1 MKIKKVLIGIL
12 VIIVTVLLAILL
24 TKKTVDKRAVDEAY
38 NYRVQV
44 GNKVFND
51 LEGYEKRYKS
61 SLEEE
66 TDPYKKG
73 VYYSS
78 LVQIYSAKNEYE
90 KMKEASNNAL
100 LEYSKVKCGEYFKAK
115 ELEYLSW
122 SMLSIEKFTDSFN
135 AANDL
140 LNIINN
146 KNSDLLSE
154 DEIIRAEALA
164 YSVYLCVYTEFN
176 IMDKAEFYYNK
187 LGKLNIKDDYKV
199 EYSKMKYF
207 YKKKD
212 FKEAYKHALKYN
224 EINQRLDEAYNQNIS
239 DASLLEV
246 GLCELE
252 IGDLE
257 KGKDD
262 IERAKYL
269 NQQIGDNQSVADANV
284 GLAIYYRKKGDKKK
298 AISYYEKAIEM
309 HKDGKDYYN
318 EKKVLYELITYLE
331 ENNIKINGMNIYK
344 TYYKVA
350 STEANSEVNSIISK
364 MATANDELNESTL
377 NLMNRQLTIAEFVS
391 ISGVIVI
398 IVLAVITLKLRKVL
412 NEKQESEKALKELV
426 NFDYLT
432 RVCTRGYGE
441 ELIHEKLKDNKVTIA
456 ILDIDNFKNIN
467 DSLGH
472 SYGDDILRKLG
483 KVLKDSVSKDEI
495 IYRYGGEEFVI
506 AFISKD
512 RIEAKKI
519 LDNIRTKLKLN
530 PDDRGVV
537 FTFSAGV
544 KEIKNIDLETG
555 IKFADKLLYKA
566 KTLGKDRVEI

>member
-24 TKKTVDKRAVDEAY
+24 TKKTVDKRAVDAAY

-51 LEGYEKRYKS
+51 LEGYEKIYKD
-61 SLEEE
+61 SLEKE

-90 KMKEASNNAL
+90 KMKEASNNAME
-100 LEYSKVKCGEYFKAK
+100 EYGKVKYGEYFKAK

-135 AANDL
+135 AGNDL

-146 KNSDLLSE
+146 KNNDLLSE
-154 DEIIRAEALA
+154 DEIKRAEALA

-176 IMDKAEFYYNK
+176 IMDKAEFYYDK
-187 LGKLNIKDDYKV
+187 LEKLNIKDDYKV

-212 FKEAYKHALKYN
+212 FKEAYKHAIRYN
-224 EINQRLDEAYNQNIS
+224 EINQRLDEDYNQNIS

-252 IGDLE
+252 IGNLE

-284 GLAIYYRKKGDKKK
+284 GLAIYYRKKGDKKQ
-298 AISYYEKAIEM
+298 AISYYEKAIKM
-309 HKDGKDYYN
+309 HSDGKDYYN

-344 TYYKVA
+344 TYYEVA

-377 NLMNRQLTIAEFVS
+377 NLMNRQLTISEFVS

-398 IVLAVITLKLRKVL
+398 IVLAVITLKLKKVL
-412 NEKQESEKALKELV
+412 KEKQESEKALKELV

-441 ELIHEKLKDNKVTIA
+441 ELINEKLKDNKVTIA

-467 DSLGH
+467 DNLGH
-472 SYGDDILRKLG
+472 IYGDDILRKLG

-506 AFISKD
+506 AFISKN
-512 RIEAKKI
+512 RIEAKEI
-519 LDNIRTKLKLN
+519 LDNIRIKLKLN
-530 PDDRGVV
+530 PDERGFV

-566 KTLGKDRVEI
+566 KNEGKDRVEI